1 MRISKLD
8 LDIAVDTLNQVS
20 KQRYHLVATYDG
32 GIIKCQL
39 VIGGVSITGAPK
51 SRQAIYNIIKGI
63 QNYSYHERQER
74 R

>member
-20 KQRYHLVATYDG
+20 KQRYTLVATYDSDTT
-32 GIIKCQL
+32 KCQL
-39 VIGGVSITGAPK
+39 VIGGASITGTPK

-63 QNYSYHERQER
+63 QNYSYYERQER

>member
-20 KQRYHLVATYDG
+20 KQRYTLVATYDSDTT
-32 GIIKCQL
+32 KCQL
-39 VIGGVSITGAPK
+39 VIGGVSITGLPK
-51 SRQAIYNIIKGI
+51 SMRAIYDIVQGI
-63 QNYSYHERQER
+63 RNYLYCERQER